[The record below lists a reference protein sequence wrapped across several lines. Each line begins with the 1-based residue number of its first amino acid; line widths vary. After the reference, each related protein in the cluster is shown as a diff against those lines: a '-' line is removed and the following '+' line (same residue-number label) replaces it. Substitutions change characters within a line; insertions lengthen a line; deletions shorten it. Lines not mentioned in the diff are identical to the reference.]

1 MSPGASETFVLTD
14 TSVLVNLA
22 IVDRL
27 HLLGALRKLDF
38 LVPEEV
44 VEEVTRPRQRELL
57 EQAIERGDLR
67 EIQLT
72 GIGPLQHYRD
82 LRRKL
87 GPGESAC
94 LALAHVNGWMVA
106 SDEKGWLRREARRL
120 LGEHRLVNT
129 PGLFLLAIR
138 EGYWSADDADRAKE
152 TLEANRYRMR
162 FASFHDLMRSIER

>member
-1 MSPGASETFVLTD
+1 MAPPDRERIALTD
-14 TSVLVNLA
+14 TSVLLNLA

-27 HLLGALRKLDF
+27 ELLGALPKLEF

-44 VEEVTRPRQRELL
+44 VEEVIRPRQRALL
-57 EQAIERGDLR
+57 EQALERGDLS

-72 GIGPLQHYRD
+72 GIEPLNQYRD

-94 LALAHVNGWMVA
+94 LALAHENGWMVA
-106 SDEKGWLRREARRL
+106 SDEKGWFRSEARRL
-120 LGEHRLVNT
+120 LGNDRLINT

-138 EGYWSADDADRAKE
+138 QGYWSIEDADRAKE

-162 FASFHDLMRSIER
+162 FASFHDLMRFIER